1 MSAPGSR
8 VARLSWRDRR
18 LHRHDA
24 RGLRLTLVAAAT
36 VLVLAPFTLTLLVLA
51 SWSPLRRL
59 DRTVTEALVGYGS
72 QHPAWASAL
81 NVWTD
86 VFGPMPL
93 RLGALVLVG
102 WLARHQARQLAL
114 WVAVTMTV
122 GGLLGPLLKLLVGRP
137 RPEVPLTQA
146 VGLAF
151 PSGHAL
157 NAALA
162 AGVLLVVFRPR
173 AGRYA
178 KRCAVWAAALLL
190 AVVTGF
196 SRVALGVHWSS
207 DVLAGWLLGAA
218 VVAATAAGFTVWRA
232 PPPQR
237 STPAQRSTASK
248 R

>member
-1 MSAPGSR
+1 MSAPSSR
-8 VARLSWRDRR
+8 AGARLSWRDRR
-18 LHRHDA
+18 LHPHDA

-36 VLVLAPFTLTLLVLA
+36 VLVLAPFTLALLVLA
-51 SWSPLRRL
+51 SWSPLWRL
-59 DRTVTEALVGYGS
+59 DRTVTEVLVGYGS

-102 WLARHQARQLAL
+102 WLARRQARQLAL

-137 RPEVPLTQA
+137 RPEVPTPLTQA

-178 KRCAVWAAALLL
+178 KRCAVWATALLL

-232 PPPQR
+232 PPPR
-237 STPAQRSTASK
+237 RHTAPN